1 MRKFSRDAELLFG
14 AAAASALVLSPK
26 HIHHTSY
33 CGICDELAA
42 VMESL
47 DKTEWDVII
56 SGTGL
61 PQSLLALYVFSARA
75 PRQKV
80 PG

>member
-1 MRKFSRDAELLFG
+1 MG
-14 AAAASALVLSPK
+14 K
-26 HIHHTSY
+26 HIHPTSY
-33 CGICDELAA
+33 CCICDALAA

-61 PQSLLALYVFSARA
+61 PQSLLAL
-75 PRQKV
+75 P
-80 PG
+80 P

>member
-1 MRKFSRDAELLFG
+1 
-14 AAAASALVLSPK
+14 
-26 HIHHTSY
+26 
-33 CGICDELAA
+33 
-42 VMESL
+42 MESL

-61 PQSLLALYVFSARA
+61 PQSLLALYVFSTRA
-75 PRQKV
+75 PSRKV